1 MKILKTFIA
10 GGQVKQLRPVVSIEN
25 GLLYNT
31 LAKTQVE
38 KDNSERF
45 TIKTVETCRIL
56 SRKDGK
62 VASVERP
69 WSEYFG
75 APEE

>member
-1 MKILKTFIA
+1 MDVYEKWNKTNMKILKTFIA

-31 LAKTQVE
+31 WAKTQVE

-45 TIKTVETCRIL
+45 T
-56 SRKDGK
+56 K
-62 VASVERP
+62 V
-69 WSEYFG
+69 
-75 APEE
+75 